1 MAKRKTT
8 LDSWEKLYNNQKSL
22 HSKQPD
28 QKNLIDNY
36 FFIFDCIN
44 NNILFTNISFETLT
58 GHDSA
63 TFNIDKLLE
72 IIHPDDLEYFYKCEE
87 TGLNF
92 TNGLLFNEHYQ
103 YLMSYTYRIITKDG
117 QEVYILQQCQAIE
130 VNNQGNLSK
139 TLVMHKRIDSYT
151 ERPAND
157 YKIFDKSRNI
167 YIDSENCYNLSKREL
182 SILELIKEGKS
193 TMDISKELSISKH
206 TVDTHRKNILK
217 KTNSATFIDL
227 IRKISFNVA

>member
-1 MAKRKTT
+1 MAKGKST

-44 NNILFTNISFETLT
+44 NNILFTNVSFETLT
-58 GHDSA
+58 GYDSA

-72 IIHPDDLEYFYKCEE
+72 IIHPDDLKYFYQCEE

-92 TNGLLFNEHYQ
+92 TNGLTFNEHYQ

-117 QEVYILQQCQAIE
+117 QEVYLLQQCQAIE

-139 TLVMHKRIDSYT
+139 TLVMHKRIDPYT
-151 ERPAND
+151 ERPHND
-157 YKIFDKSRNI
+157 YKIFDKARNI

-193 TMDISKELSISKH
+193 TVDISSILSISKH

-227 IRKISFNVA
+227 IRKISFNIN

>member
-1 MAKRKTT
+1 MAKRETA
-8 LDSWEKLYNNQKSL
+8 LDSWDKLYNNQKAF
-22 HSKQPD
+22 HSRQIE

-44 NNILFTNISFETLT
+44 NNILFTNVSFETLT
-58 GHDSA
+58 GYDAS
-63 TFNIDKLLE
+63 TFNIEKLLE
-72 IIHPDDLEYFYKCEE
+72 IIHPDDLPYFYKCEE

-92 TNGLLFNEHYQ
+92 TNGLTFNEHYQ
-103 YLMSYTYRIITKDG
+103 YLMSYSYRIIAKNG
-117 QEVYILQQCQAIE
+117 EVIHILQQCQAIE

-139 TLVMHKRIDSYT
+139 TLVMHKKIAPYT
-151 ERPAND
+151 ERAPND
-157 YKIFDKSRNI
+157 YKIFDKARNI

-182 SILELIKEGKS
+182 NILELIKAGKS
-193 TMDISKELSISKH
+193 TMDISKELNISKH

-227 IRKISFNVA
+227 IRKISFNIA